1 MIKKT
6 ASSEIFDIYASRMIS
21 KRALLNKTAASPVG
35 ALKYIEELAIGA
47 TKVGAKELE
56 APAIAALNNPTA
68 KASLKVIS
76 EATEAEA
83 KGLTKALVNSSKIT
97 ETSTLILSKAEQCG
111 YSAFSSSDDFLKE
124 FSKDFKAMGEELTT
138 LGNTEAELAAFYTKH
153 KKAVD
158 FYHLLK
164 KDPELFRA
172 IKETSRLGEQQLLQ
186 GGRAISQVEAEAA
199 HTVGGAAKEGAGI
212 LGKWESR
219 ATSGATIASKAIG
232 LVTLGVIAYGLKE
245 GFNSPVAK
253 IIMNIFASPESER
266 HIKEVK
272 AAIDCINNIDLIPG
286 SPAVAAREKIINNIN
301 IFSKYES
308 ANNITDQK
316 ELIETVDAAG
326 LAAQE
331 LMGDDSTEGSIQNF
345 LVLIAKDPGGNLS
358 GFSELEAGGAGAAA
372 GGAVGFL
379 MGGPIGAVIGAT
391 LVGSA
396 GWYAISKYYKSE
408 INCLGKAGDAI
419 KQFDE
424 SFKSEV
430 KANSK
435 GREGGTSQSTS
446 NPDSNSNAT
455 GSSTPLLE
463 NMVGAMS
470 QSKIYNVPGLRNIFL
485 NEKKIVSRLVAGY
498 GVSQASNMIFMAN
511 PNIGIILKSI
521 QNPNLRGT
529 VNAETIE
536 ANPVLQNLAKA
547 IVFGSRAAEKSKPI
561 SSSLISQSKIKENK
575 MKKESKS
582 INNQELL
589 RKAAEARVSYFGD
602 ANLGLKDQLTKS
614 YYAGLTGM
622 YNEQPPKR
630 SSDYKNLYGFQEETG
645 HDLMAE
651 SHPKSVTLADAMGK
665 GGLVENNLEQQQ
677 KSIYVATTTPSGN
690 FQSKYAQTVSYLQKL
705 AKAADSQ
712 GKKEVSKLINQT
724 IQKLK

>member
-21 KRALLNKTAASPVG
+21 KRALLNKAAASPVG

-47 TKVGAKELE
+47 SKVGAKEFE
-56 APAIAALNNPTA
+56 TATIAALGNPTA

-97 ETSTLILSKAEQCG
+97 ETSTLILAKAEQCG
-111 YSAFSSSDDFLKE
+111 YSGLSSSDDFLKE
-124 FSKDFKAMGEELTT
+124 FSKDFKAMGEDMTV

-158 FYHLLK
+158 FYQLLK
-164 KDPELFRA
+164 KDPELLQAF
-172 IKETSRLGEQQLLQ
+172 KQSSKLGEQQLLQ
-186 GGRAISQVEAEAA
+186 GGRAISQAEAEAA
-199 HTVGGAAKEGAGI
+199 HTTGGAAKEGAGI
-212 LGKWESR
+212 LGKWQSR
-219 ATSGATIASKAIG
+219 VTSAGVIASKTIG
-232 LVTLGVIAYGLKE
+232 LAVLVGLGYGLKE
-245 GFNSPVAK
+245 GFSSPVGKA
-253 IIMNIFASPESER
+253 IRGIFSSPESER
-266 HIKEVK
+266 HIKAVK
-272 AAIDCINNIDLIPG
+272 DAVDCINNIDLIPG
-286 SPAVAAREKIINNIN
+286 SPAVAAREKIINNIG

-308 ANNITDQK
+308 VNNITDQK
-316 ELIETVDAAG
+316 EFVDTVDAAG
-326 LAAQE
+326 IASQE
-331 LMGDDSTEGSIQNF
+331 LMGDASIGGSFQNF
-345 LVLIAKDPGGNLS
+345 LAIIAENPGDNLS
-358 GFSELEAGGAGAAA
+358 GYSGLQAGGAGAVV
-372 GGAVGFL
+372 GGAAGFL
-379 MGGPIGAVIGAT
+379 MGGPIGAAIGAGLIGT
-391 LVGSA
+391 A
-396 GWYAISKYYKSE
+396 GWYAMSKYYKSE
-408 INCLGKAGDAI
+408 INCIGNAGDGI
-419 KQFDE
+419 KQYDDL
-424 SFKSEV
+424 FKSALE
-430 KANSK
+430 K
-435 GREGGTSQSTS
+435 EGKETSQRSSSSQGASSSTIGETS
-446 NPDSNSNAT
+446 A
-455 GSSTPLLE
+455 TPLLE

-470 QSKIYNVPGLRNIFL
+470 QEKIYNVPGLKNIFL
-485 NEKKIVSRLVAGY
+485 NEKKIVSKIVEEY
-498 GVSQASNMIFMAN
+498 GVTEASRLISGAN
-511 PNIGIILKSI
+511 PNIGLILKTIS
-521 QNPNLRGT
+521 NPNIKET
-529 VNAETIE
+529 VNAETIS
-536 ANPVLQNLAKA
+536 ANKVLQDLAKA
-547 IVFGSRAAEKSKPI
+547 IVFGARAAEKSSPL
-561 SSSLISQSKIKENK
+561 SSNRISQSKIKEDK

-589 RKAAEARVSYFGD
+589 RKAAQARVSYFGD

-622 YNEQPPKR
+622 YNEKPPKR
-630 SSDYKNLYGFQEETG
+630 PSDYKDLYGFQEETG